1 MFRLG
6 GDLMEYSEIISTLG
20 FPIFMCV
27 GVCLVMFKIIMM
39 EREEN
44 TKREERMYKINE
56 KLSEALDNNTKAIQE
71 LTLFIKNGNE
81 KGD

>member
-56 KLSEALDNNTKAIQE
+56 KMSEALDNNTKAIQE
-71 LTLFIKNGNE
+71 LTLIIKNGNE
-81 KGD
+81 KGV

>member
-20 FPIFMCV
+20 FPIFICV
-27 GVCLVMFKIIMM
+27 GVCLAMFKIIMM

-81 KGD
+81 KRD

>member
-1 MFRLG
+1 MGYKR
-6 GDLMEYSEIISTLG
+6 
-20 FPIFMCV
+20 
-27 GVCLVMFKIIMM
+27 KRR

-71 LTLFIKNGNE
+71 LKQVITKEGF
-81 KGD
+81 